1 MRIYMIYKRSFT
13 LLQMLKTVFGLF
25 LFSFGTYMLIRANI
39 GLDPWDALS
48 MGISYHTPL
57 SYGIAHTGVSI
68 LILLVDIMMK
78 EKIGYGTLF
87 DALLVGNFVDLIT
100 WVNPIPMQGKLL
112 PGIVLMIAGLF
123 LMAYGQFLYMSA
135 GMGCGPRD
143 SFLVGVGRRL
153 CRMPIGAVDVLILA
167 IVLFAAF
174 LLGGPIG
181 IGTVISTFGVGIVM
195 QIVFRMLHFE
205 PRSVIHRNLIETTK
219 MLVGSYEER
228 A

>member
-1 MRIYMIYKRSFT
+1 MTYKRSRIA
-13 LLQMLKTVFGLF
+13 LQMLKTIFGLF
-25 LFSFGTYMLIRANI
+25 LFSFGTYMIIQANI

-68 LILLVDIMMK
+68 IILLLDVMMK

-87 DALLVGNFVDLIT
+87 DALLVGNFVDLIARAD
-100 WVNPIPMQGKLL
+100 PIPVQHNLIS
-112 PGIVLMIAGLF
+112 GIALMLAGLF
-123 LMAYGQFLYMSA
+123 LMAYGQFVYMSA
-135 GMGCGPRD
+135 GQCCGPRD

-153 CRMPIGAVDVLILA
+153 HRMPIGIVDILIMAAVLL
-167 IVLFAAF
+167 AAF

-195 QIVFRMLHFE
+195 QIVFRILHFE
-205 PRSVIHRNLIETTK
+205 PRSVVHRNLVEMTRILLRGRTEQT
-219 MLVGSYEER
+219 E
-228 A
+228 